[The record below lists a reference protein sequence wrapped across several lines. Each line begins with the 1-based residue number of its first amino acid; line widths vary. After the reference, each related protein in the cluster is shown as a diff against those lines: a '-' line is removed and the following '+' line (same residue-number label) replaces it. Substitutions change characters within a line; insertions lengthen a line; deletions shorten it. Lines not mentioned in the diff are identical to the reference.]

1 VVGAE
6 QESGA
11 VLFSGGTQWHGP
23 RRPRQSKSF
32 LAPRP
37 PKWRNKVA
45 IQLDLMGSIPFY
57 SINGSPVEERGIDD
71 TNSDDC
77 DFFLTGANNTI

>member
-1 VVGAE
+1 MARPTTSTPI
-6 QESGA
+6 QK
-11 VLFSGGTQWHGP
+11 LFGP
-23 RRPRQSKSF
+23 SASKM
-32 LAPRP
+32 A
-37 PKWRNKVA
+37 NKVA

>member
-1 VVGAE
+1 M
-6 QESGA
+6 
-11 VLFSGGTQWHGP
+11 P
-23 RRPRQSKSF
+23 
-32 LAPRP
+32 APRP
-37 PKWRNKVA
+37 APTEERALNHLTTLSLPAVIRDPG

-77 DFFLTGANNTI
+77 DFFLMGANNTI